1 MRKTK
6 DVRLALSRAEI
17 ETQLQGAKLRDK
29 ALIKLAFLTA
39 ARVSELVELKPEDL
53 RVEEDFLIVEIAT
66 RKNPEEPVRAIPIP
80 LDDPWVHDI
89 LAWLEEVKKSDSA
102 WLFPG
107 RGRERHL
114 TDRAVRKIISKYG
127 LGWPHRLR
135 HSRLTELARKG
146 ASDQKLT
153 KFAGWSDSRPAK
165 FYIHLD
171 WRDLRDVV

>member
-17 ETQLQGAKLRDK
+17 EARLQGAGLRDR

-39 ARVSELVELKPEDL
+39 ARVSELVELRPEDL
-53 RVEEDFLIVEIAT
+53 RIEGRYLVVEIVT
-66 RKNPEEPVRAIPIP
+66 RKNPDEPVRAIPVP
-80 LDDPWVHDI
+80 LDDPWVQDI
-89 LAWLEEVKKSDSA
+89 LAWLEKIRRDGSA

-107 RGRERHL
+107 RGREGHL
-114 TDRAVRKIISKYG
+114 TDRAVRKIVARLG

-153 KFAGWSDSRPAK
+153 KFAGWADSRPAK
-165 FYIHLD
+165 FYIHLN